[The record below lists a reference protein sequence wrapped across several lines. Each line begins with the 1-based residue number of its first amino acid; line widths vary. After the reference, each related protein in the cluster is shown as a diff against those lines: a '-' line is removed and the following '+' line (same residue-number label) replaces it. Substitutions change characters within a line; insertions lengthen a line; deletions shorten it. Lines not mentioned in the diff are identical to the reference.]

1 MADDFSAT
9 DKFKVNEWFSSFT
22 SKVDVYFIK
31 VWLLS
36 ELVTQELLWQLKTS
50 KSAPSFSRLHILFE
64 EPWNLNL
71 GTSKR
76 FF

>member
-22 SKVDVYFIK
+22 SKVDVY
-31 VWLLS
+31 LLS